1 LLILKYPL
9 FTLHLSISFSYH
21 YHQDEWLSAVLPT
34 VDIFGGLPIP
44 ETKRRRTHLTLDFT
58 RQVADMSVVLISPA
72 YIKSTFVLFAFLLPF
87 GSNLWLFVVAVVLLY
102 SLLLYVMEGY
112 DLSVF
117 RNPCKKA
124 PTQGEVDDMGEQQ
137 EQQSPTRPPSPSQNR
152 YPPSDNKNP
161 FHIPFYLAIYAGFLN
176 MVRFKASIEPQKTGT
191 RIMKVGFSFFM
202 LVVSS
207 AYLANQANMLVAPA
221 QVDT

>member
-1 LLILKYPL
+1 M
-9 FTLHLSISFSYH
+9 
-21 YHQDEWLSAVLPT
+21 PT

-44 ETKRRRTHLTLDFT
+44 DTTRRRTFLTLDFT

-87 GSNLWLFVVAVVLLY
+87 SGSLWLYVVGSVMLY
-102 SLLLYVMEGY
+102 SLLLYIMEEF

-117 RNPCKKA
+117 RPCKKK
-124 PTQGEVDDMGEQQ
+124 PTQGEGNEVGEQQ
-137 EQQSPTRPPSPSQNR
+137 QQQQQQQQQDEEANALQQKIIKIPP
-152 YPPSDNKNP
+152 
-161 FHIPFYLAIYAGFLN
+161 YLAIYAGFLN
-176 MVRFKASIEPQKTGT
+176 MVRFKASIEPQKQGT

-202 LVVSS
+202 LVVST

-221 QVDT
+221 QVCT